1 MLTKDQR
8 KRRNDLPWR
17 GFEGQRQRALRH
29 KLDVQAVVEAF
40 NEGRRPRQRQ
50 KAAY

>member
-17 GFEGQRQRALRH
+17 GFEGQRQRALQV
-29 KLDVQAVVEAF
+29 KLDVQAVVGGF
-40 NEGRRPRQRQ
+40 NEGRRPRLRQ
-50 KAAY
+50 EAT